1 MTVSTQDP
9 SINILD
15 IILRFRV
22 HYIAISA
29 DIEKAFLVVSMLE
42 EDRDAL
48 RFLWIDDISK
58 DIPRIA
64 TLRFTRVVFG
74 VTASPFLLNATLNL
88 HIDKYLDQDPEFV
101 DKMKR
106 SMYVDD
112 VVAGA
117 FEYNEAYRFYSLSK
131 QQLLEGGFTLQSL

>member
-15 IILRFRV
+15 ILLRFRV
-22 HYIAISA
+22 HHIAISA
-29 DIEKAFLVVSMLE
+29 DIEKAFLMVSMLE

-74 VTASPFLLNATLNL
+74 VTASSFLLNATLNL
-88 HIDKYLDQDPEFV
+88 HIDKYLDQDLEFV
-101 DKMKR
+101 DKMK
-106 SMYVDD
+106 
-112 VVAGA
+112 
-117 FEYNEAYRFYSLSK
+117 
-131 QQLLEGGFTLQSL
+131 